1 MITCQHC
8 GDQLQPSARFCP
20 KCGTAVS
27 TPAEAQS
34 TMPIATAR
42 PDQSVLPA
50 ASPAAT
56 ATAQIPPA
64 RAPAAPATSA
74 PIAGTDV
81 DWTRL
86 VRGNWIGAGVVA
98 GATLATAGLLSVV
111 MAALAKPTDFGLDNS
126 LTLVA
131 AILNGAFGGD
141 LVAHLR
147 LSGESAQASLG
158 AVPLTVTVVSLAVA
172 VLAFRRVT
180 ATYTSAVDALL
191 DAARAALMFGLALM
205 VIALVFRADSSKF
218 GKGWGDQL
226 ARLFDA
232 KVSFGPSVA
241 GSLSVGFVFLF
252 GTLVAS
258 LWSRRSLWPAR
269 FQPAGEFLVPPMLG
283 LATLVVL
290 LPVAGLIGVGLMLAT
305 GHTVQDAD
313 TTTSHDFF
321 ASATLI
327 FGLLA
332 SGGFWLIS
340 LGAGGSLGTH
350 GSSTGSAGSGSYDH
364 LKTFADEDPGLW
376 AAPLVLL
383 AVVALATYV
392 VVRTTRSRAALQSS
406 LIAWTVTV
414 LLATPLLVHLTS
426 IHGSVSA
433 SDGSA
438 SGAVGVHGL
447 PATLLL
453 TLVTLLWSLLVA
465 WRLGVLDVDRIR
477 EVGRRIQTHPGESAS
492 PGSDM
497 VER

>member
-1 MITCQHC
+1 MSACQQC
-8 GDQLQPSARFCP
+8 GAQLHPSTRFCP
-20 KCGTAVS
+20 ECGTVVS
-27 TPAEAQS
+27 PPVEESA

-42 PDQSVLPA
+42 PDESVV
-50 ASPAAT
+50 
-56 ATAQIPPA
+56 
-64 RAPAAPATSA
+64 PAAPV
-74 PIAGTDV
+74 AGTRP

-86 VRGNWIGAGVVA
+86 VRGNWLGAGLVA
-98 GATLATAGLLSVV
+98 GMTLATAGLLAVV
-111 MAALAKPTDFGLDNS
+111 MTALAKPSDFGLDNS
-126 LTLVA
+126 LTMVA

-147 LSGESAQASLG
+147 ISGESAQASLG

-180 ATYTSAVDALL
+180 AAYTSAVDALL
-191 DAARAALMFGLALM
+191 DAARAALIFGLALM

-218 GKGWGDQL
+218 GKGWGNRLAQL
-226 ARLFDA
+226 LDA
-232 KVSFGPSVA
+232 KISFGPSVA
-241 GSLSVGFVFLF
+241 GSLLVGFVFLF

-258 LWSRRSLWPAR
+258 LWTRRSLWPVR
-269 FQPAGEFLVPPMLG
+269 FQPAGEFLVPPILG
-283 LATLVVL
+283 LATLVLL
-290 LPVAGLIGVGLMLAT
+290 LPVAGLVGVGLMLAT

-327 FGLLA
+327 FSLLA

-350 GSSTGSAGSGSYDH
+350 GSSTGSADSGAYDH

-383 AVVALATYV
+383 AVIALATYV
-392 VVRTTRSRAALQSS
+392 VVRTTRSRGSLQSS

-447 PATLLL
+447 PATMLL

-477 EVGRRIQTHPGESAS
+477 ELSRRIQTNPGRSAS
-492 PGSDM
+492 PGTDL